1 MTDTDRLYNLLDSV
15 LGEAL
20 GDSGGVEIYLTTE
33 ETCGLCDGQGL
44 NTTADGDSLTCW
56 FCGGSGVDVRR
67 IPLMQTLRELME
79 KQNDSRAE

>member
-1 MTDTDRLYNLLDSV
+1 MMTDIDRAHNLLDLV

-33 ETCGLCDGQGL
+33 ETCGVCDGQGF
-44 NTTADGDSLTCW
+44 NVVDNGDSITCW

-79 KQNDSRAE
+79 KQNDS